1 MISNFST
8 NTRVSLDISWAS
20 RSQWIFISC
29 KSLTYFG
36 GNLSSS
42 FLIFLKT
49 ASPRARKGGLPT
61 SIWKTRIPR
70 AHLRL
75 TMWKCKESNSRLPVH
90 WGAILLV
97 EQYFWSHSTW
107 GATESASFFIA
118 KYALTLLLLHA
129 LWIDIDLLAHAKV
142 CELSV
147 AVHGQHHVF
156 WLDVAMDVALRIKIH
171 YSLSGRIKRVYLAD
185 RYIDT

>member
-1 MISNFST
+1 MDFFHFS
-8 NTRVSLDISWAS
+8 SG
-20 RSQWIFISC
+20 
-29 KSLTYFG
+29 LTYFG

-70 AHLRL
+70 AHLGSIMR
-75 TMWKCKESNSRLPVH
+75 KCEELNSRLPVH

-97 EQYFWSHSTW
+97 EQYLWGHSTW
-107 GATESASFFIA
+107 GATECASFFIA
-118 KYALTLLLLHA
+118 KYALKTLLLRVLM

-156 WLDVAMDVALRIKIH
+156 WLDVAMNVALRIKIH
-171 YSLSGRIKRVYLAD
+171 LTLTERINEVYLAVEEFKC
-185 RYIDT
+185 

>member
-1 MISNFST
+1 MYLDQQLFYKLASFSWYLL
-8 NTRVSLDISWAS
+8 NIKD
-20 RSQWIFISC
+20 FMDFFMC

-75 TMWKCKESNSRLPVH
+75 IMWKFQESNTRLPVH
-90 WGAILLV
+90 RGAILLV
-97 EQYFWSHSTW
+97 EQYFRGHSTW
-107 GATESASFFIA
+107 GATECASFFIA
-118 KYALTLLLLHA
+118 KYALKILLLHA

-147 AVHGQHHVF
+147 AVHCQHHIF
-156 WLDVAMDVALRIKIH
+156 WLDVAMDVALRK
-171 YSLSGRIKRVYLAD
+171 
-185 RYIDT
+185 